1 MTLQAAS
8 EKANGMTRTISLHSF
23 SDGAGRTTLAA
34 NIAALMA
41 QRGQRVA
48 LLCARADDPT
58 LTRLF
63 SLNAAL
69 PTLQEY
75 IEGAVPIAE
84 IAQNVSEQSGIQ
96 RGKLYIAK
104 LGVPSDV
111 PPSLNALSGALDAL
125 SETLKLDTVLI
136 ENPHGLARSAL
147 MLIALAD
154 LLTVVMLLDQE
165 HYQGTSVLLDVADR
179 LSVPMV
185 RLIVNRVPPEFSQ
198 TEVKQRVEET
208 YRRNVAVVVP
218 ETPDLNGRTDLVAL
232 HNASHAFSAACSVA
246 AAALLE
252 ARA

>member
-1 MTLQAAS
+1 MTWQSAG
-8 EKANGMTRTISLHSF
+8 EKADSMTRMISLHSF
-23 SDGAGRTTLAA
+23 SEGAGRTTLAA

-41 QRGQRVA
+41 QRAQRVA

-58 LTRLF
+58 LARLF
-63 SLNAAL
+63 SLRAEL
-69 PTLQEY
+69 PTLQDY
-75 IEGAVPIAE
+75 IRGAVSIVD
-84 IAQNVSEQSGIQ
+84 IAQDVSEQIGIK
-96 RGKLYIAK
+96 RGKLYVAK

-125 SETLKLDTVLI
+125 NEALKLDIVLI

-154 LLTVVMLLDQE
+154 LLTVVMLLDQA

-198 TEVKQRVEET
+198 AEVKQRVEET
-208 YRRNVAVVVP
+208 YRRTVAVVVP
-218 ETPDLNGRTDLVAL
+218 ETHDLNGRTDLIAL
-232 HNASHAFSAACSVA
+232 HNTTHAFSAACSVA

-252 ARA
+252 AQA

>member
-1 MTLQAAS
+1 
-8 EKANGMTRTISLHSF
+8 MTRTISLHSF
-23 SDGAGRTTLAA
+23 SNGAGRTTLAA
-34 NIAALMA
+34 NVAALMA

-48 LLCARADDPT
+48 LLCARTDDPT

-84 IAQNVSEQSGIQ
+84 IAQNVSEQSGIP

-125 SETLKLDTVLI
+125 SETLKLDILLI

-154 LLTVVMLLDQE
+154 LLTVVML
-165 HYQGTSVLLDVADR
+165 
-179 LSVPMV
+179 
-185 RLIVNRVPPEFSQ
+185 RV
-198 TEVKQRVEET
+198 
-208 YRRNVAVVVP
+208 
-218 ETPDLNGRTDLVAL
+218 
-232 HNASHAFSAACSVA
+232 
-246 AAALLE
+246 
-252 ARA
+252 